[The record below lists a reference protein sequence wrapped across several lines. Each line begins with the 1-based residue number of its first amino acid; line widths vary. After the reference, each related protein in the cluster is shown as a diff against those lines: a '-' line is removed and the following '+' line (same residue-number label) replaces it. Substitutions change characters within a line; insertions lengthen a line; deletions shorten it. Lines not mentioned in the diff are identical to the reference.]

1 MIDTVVG
8 DQRMRRKFDRVV
20 SSLDDDDDESL
31 IPVSSQDGEHDDG
44 YSDNGVVDGSNTK
57 YSSDRL
63 GLGAGDDSSY
73 VLASPPTS
81 LNTSLTTRSNDE
93 DDIVVVNSR

>member
-8 DQRMRRKFDRVV
+8 DIGMRRKFDRVV

-31 IPVSSQDGEHDDG
+31 IPVSSTDGEHGDE
-44 YSDNGVVDGSNTK
+44 YYDNGVDGSDAK

-63 GLGAGDDSSY
+63 GLGGGDDSSY

-81 LNTSLTTRSNDE
+81 LNTHLTTRSNDE